1 MSEAEQ
7 SGVIHHTN
15 SGYGPHPGN
24 CPACVAKYELEV
36 ARRAELPNPHR
47 VGTKRHAEWERE
59 NRKPSWY
66 MDLRSEA
73 YWSM

>member
-1 MSEAEQ
+1 M
-7 SGVIHHTN
+7 GTTGMHHIN

-24 CPACVAKYELEV
+24 CPACVEKYDQEL
-36 ARRAELPNPHR
+36 ARRATLVNPHR
-47 VGTKRHAEWERE
+47 AGTKVHAQWELK
-59 NRKPSWY
+59 NRTPSWF